1 MSPSEQAFSHTEV
14 PRTTA
19 KAWLVCITAGLFF
32 FYEFIQMNMLSSLN
46 QDLMRVYQI
55 QATDLGMLSSCYF
68 IANVIFLFP
77 AGQLLDRFSTRKI
90 MLISMGVC
98 VAGTF
103 GFALANTLFWASV
116 FRFLTGIGS
125 AFCFLSCIRLASR
138 WFPARRMALISGLV
152 VTMAMLGGWVAQEPF
167 TRVIEFAGW
176 RQALLLDG
184 GLGIVIMTLIFA
196 VVSDYPKEQE
206 ALFANQKKHLNS
218 LGYWRSVSAAYLRK
232 QNWLG
237 GIYTSMMNLPIFLMG
252 ATWGSLYLE
261 QIHHFSRN
269 QATNITG
276 MIFFGTV
283 LGSPL
288 AGWISDKLGRRKLPM
303 LVGALLSM
311 VLILIIMYIPNMPN
325 GVLEGLFFLLG
336 LITSAQVI
344 SYPTIAESNP
354 LAITAMSVSVISF
367 STIGGGAVFIPFFG
381 RLMDANW
388 SHTITNGIPV
398 YAAGDYH
405 HAMLIM
411 PIALVIAFIA
421 ACLLKETY
429 CRKTG

>member
-1 MSPSEQAFSHTEV
+1 
-14 PRTTA
+14 
-19 KAWLVCITAGLFF
+19 
-32 FYEFIQMNMLSSLN
+32 
-46 QDLMRVYQI
+46 
-55 QATDLGMLSSCYF
+55 
-68 IANVIFLFP
+68 
-77 AGQLLDRFSTRKI
+77 
-90 MLISMGVC
+90 
-98 VAGTF
+98 
-103 GFALANTLFWASV
+103 
-116 FRFLTGIGS
+116 
-125 AFCFLSCIRLASR
+125 
-138 WFPARRMALISGLV
+138 
-152 VTMAMLGGWVAQEPF
+152 
-167 TRVIEFAGW
+167 
-176 RQALLLDG
+176 
-184 GLGIVIMTLIFA
+184 
-196 VVSDYPKEQE
+196 
-206 ALFANQKKHLNS
+206 
-218 LGYWRSVSAAYLRK
+218 
-232 QNWLG
+232 
-237 GIYTSMMNLPIFLMG
+237 
-252 ATWGSLYLE
+252 
-261 QIHHFSRN
+261 
-269 QATNITG
+269 

-303 LVGALLSM
+303 LVGTLLSM

-429 CRKTG
+429 CRKTE